1 MRARPGP
8 ESGRGLAARDAPD
21 RSAVLMTTMVP
32 DVLRDAGALVVPR
45 LQQALDVL
53 SPENRE
59 VIDYHMGWRDAAGQP
74 VQRRGSKSV
83 RPGLALL
90 SAAAV
95 GGSPEDGIPGAVAV
109 ECLHNFAF
117 LHDDVADGDRFR
129 RQRETAWVVFGQGR
143 ALNAGTALLVLAY
156 QTLLAAD
163 SPHRE
168 EASRLLAQTCAAM
181 LTGQGLDL
189 AFEHRLDVTVEE
201 SMAMTR
207 GKTATLLSCATS
219 IGAVLC
225 VGDTDVTRALH
236 EFGVQ
241 VGIAFQ
247 ARDDL
252 LGVWGRPEQTGGR
265 PPGFDLTARKGT
277 LPIVVA
283 LRAGGPAS
291 DELGELLAAPPLDE
305 AQVARA
311 AELVLQAGGR
321 AWTEDLAR
329 GCVAEAEKLVAELT
343 VAPPVRD
350 GLVAVAR
357 MGLPDDV

>member
-1 MRARPGP
+1 
-8 ESGRGLAARDAPD
+8 
-21 RSAVLMTTMVP
+21 MVP
-32 DVLRDAGALVVPR
+32 DVPEVLSDAGALVVPR
-45 LQQALDVL
+45 LQQALAAL

-59 VIDYHMGWRDAAGQP
+59 VLDYHMGWRDSAGQP

-95 GGSPEDGIPGAVAV
+95 GGSAEDAMPGAVAV

-117 LHDDVADGDRFR
+117 LHDDVADRDRYR
-129 RQRETAWVVFGQGR
+129 RQRQTAWVAFGQGR
-143 ALNAGTALLVLAY
+143 ALNAGTAMLVLGHR
-156 QTLLAAD
+156 TLIEAP

-168 EASRLLAQTCAAM
+168 QALRLLVDTCGTM

-207 GKTATLLSCATS
+207 GKTATLLSCATA

-225 VGDTDVTRALH
+225 TGETEVSRTLH
-236 EFGVQ
+236 DFGQQ

-252 LGVWGRPEQTGGR
+252 LGIWGRPEQTGGR
-265 PPGFDLTARKGT
+265 PPGFDLTAGKGT
-277 LPIVVA
+277 LPVVVA
-283 LRAGGPAS
+283 LQAGGPAS
-291 DELGELLAAPPLDE
+291 DELRELLGGRALDE
-305 AQVARA
+305 AGVARA
-311 AELVLQAGGR
+311 AELVAAAGGR

-329 GCVAEAEKLVAELT
+329 RCVADAEKMLGELAVPAE
-343 VAPPVRD
+343 VRD
-350 GLVAVAR
+350 GLIAVAR

>member
-1 MRARPGP
+1 M
-8 ESGRGLAARDAPD
+8 S
-21 RSAVLMTTMVP
+21 TMVP
-32 DVLRDAGALVVPR
+32 DVLRDAAALVVPR
-45 LQQALDVL
+45 LQQALDAL

-59 VIDYHMGWRDAAGQP
+59 VLDYHMGWRDAAGRP

-95 GGSPEDGIPGAVAV
+95 GGSAEDGMPGAIAV

-117 LHDDVADGDRFR
+117 LHDDVADGDRYR
-129 RQRETAWVVFGQGR
+129 RQRETAWVVFGQSR
-143 ALNAGTALLVLAY
+143 ALNAGTAMLVLGQ
-156 QTLLAAD
+156 QTLLGAP

-168 EASRLLAQTCAAM
+168 AALGLVVDTCAAM

-189 AFEHRLDVTVEE
+189 AFEDRLLDVTVEE

-207 GKTATLLSCATS
+207 GKTATLLSCATA

-225 VGDTDVTRALH
+225 TGETEVSRVLRD
-236 EFGVQ
+236 FGRQ

-252 LGVWGRPEQTGGR
+252 LGIWGRPEQTGGR

-277 LPIVVA
+277 LPVVVA
-283 LRAGGPAS
+283 LQAGGPAS
-291 DELGELLAAPPLDE
+291 DELRALLAAPSGRLPHPAVD
-305 AQVARA
+305 ADGVQASARA
-311 AELVLQAGGR
+311 ARDPRDTPCRRHWLPCP
-321 AWTEDLAR
+321 AWTTR
-329 GCVAEAEKLVAELT
+329 PRT
-343 VAPPVRD
+343 
-350 GLVAVAR
+350 
-357 MGLPDDV
+357 

>member
-1 MRARPGP
+1 M
-8 ESGRGLAARDAPD
+8 S
-21 RSAVLMTTMVP
+21 TMVP
-32 DVLRDAGALVVPR
+32 DVPEVLSDAGALVVPR

-59 VIDYHMGWRDAAGQP
+59 VLDYHMGWRDAAGQP

-95 GGSPEDGIPGAVAV
+95 GGGAEDGMPGAVAV

-117 LHDDVADGDRFR
+117 LHDDVQDGDRYR

-143 ALNAGTALLVLAY
+143 ALNAGTAMLVLGY
-156 QTLLAAD
+156 QTLLAAP

-168 EASRLLAQTCAAM
+168 AAVRLLVGTCSAM

-189 AFEHRLDVTVEE
+189 SFEQRLDVTVDE

-219 IGAVLC
+219 IGAVL
-225 VGDTDVTRALH
+225 VAGETDVSRALH
-236 EFGVQ
+236 EFGTQ

-265 PPGFDLTARKGT
+265 PPGFDLTAGKGT

-291 DELGELLAAPPLDE
+291 DELRELLASPGFGPDTDPAR
-305 AQVARA
+305 VARA
-311 AELVLQAGGR
+311 AELVTQAGGR
-321 AWTEDLAR
+321 TWTEDLAR
-329 GCVAEAEKLVAELT
+329 RCVADAEKVVSELS
-343 VAPPVRD
+343 VPPDVRD

>member
-1 MRARPGP
+1 M
-8 ESGRGLAARDAPD
+8 S
-21 RSAVLMTTMVP
+21 TMVP
-32 DVLRDAGALVVPR
+32 AVPKVLSDAAALVVPR
-45 LQQALDVL
+45 LRQAMDAL

-59 VIDYHMGWRDAAGQP
+59 VVDYHMGWRDAAGQP

-95 GGSPEDGIPGAVAV
+95 GGSAEDGMPGAVAV

-117 LHDDVADGDRFR
+117 LQDDVQDGDRFR

-143 ALNAGTALLVLAY
+143 ALNAGTAMLVLAY

-163 SPHRE
+163 SPHRD
-168 EASRLLAQTCAAM
+168 EALRLLADTCASM

-225 VGDTDVTRALH
+225 TGQTDVARALH
-236 EFGVQ
+236 EFGQQ

-252 LGVWGRPEQTGGR
+252 LGIWGRPEQTGGR
-265 PPGFDLTARKGT
+265 PPGFDLTAGKGT
-277 LPIVVA
+277 LPVVVA
-283 LRAGGPAS
+283 LQAGGPAS
-291 DELGELLAAPPLDE
+291 DELRELLAGPAAGQPLD
-305 AQVARA
+305 ADRAARA
-311 AELVLQAGGR
+311 AELVTAAGGR

-329 GCVAEAEKLVAELT
+329 RCVADAEKMVGELT
-343 VAPPVRD
+343 LPPDVRD
-350 GLVAVAR
+350 GMIAVAR

>member
-1 MRARPGP
+1 M
-8 ESGRGLAARDAPD
+8 S
-21 RSAVLMTTMVP
+21 TMVP
-32 DVLRDAGALVVPR
+32 GVLRDAGALVVPR
-45 LQQALDVL
+45 LQQALDAL

-59 VIDYHMGWRDAAGQP
+59 VLDYHMGWRDAAGQP

-95 GGSPEDGIPGAVAV
+95 GGGTEDGMPGAVAV

-117 LHDDVADGDRFR
+117 LHDDVQDGDRFR

-143 ALNAGTALLVLAY
+143 ALNAGTAMLVLAH
-156 QTLLAAD
+156 QQLLDAP

-168 EASRLLAQTCAAM
+168 AALRLLVRTCADM

-189 AFEHRLDVTVEE
+189 AFEPRLDVTVEE

-219 IGAVLC
+219 IGAVL
-225 VGDTDVTRALH
+225 VAGETEVSRALH
-236 EFGVQ
+236 DFGRQ

-252 LGVWGRPEQTGGR
+252 LGIWGRPEQQGGR
-265 PPGFDLTARKGT
+265 PPGFDLTAGKGT
-277 LPIVVA
+277 LPIAVA
-283 LRAGGPAS
+283 LQAGGPAS
-291 DELGELLAAPPLDE
+291 DELREILGAPGFGPGTDP

-311 AELVLQAGGR
+311 AELVTEAGGR
-321 AWTEDLAR
+321 VWTEDLAR
-329 GCVAEAEKLVAELT
+329 RCVADAEKIVGELT
-343 VAPPVRD
+343 VTPEVRD
-350 GLVAVAR
+350 GLIAVAR

>member
-1 MRARPGP
+1 M
-8 ESGRGLAARDAPD
+8 S
-21 RSAVLMTTMVP
+21 TMVP
-32 DVLRDAGALVVPR
+32 DVPQVLSDAGALVVPR
-45 LQQALDVL
+45 LRQALDAL

-74 VQRRGSKSV
+74 VQRRGSRSV

-95 GGSPEDGIPGAVAV
+95 GGAAEDGMPGAIAV

-117 LHDDVADGDRFR
+117 LHDDVEDGDRYR
-129 RQRETAWVVFGQGR
+129 RQRETAWVVFGPGR
-143 ALNAGTALLVLAY
+143 ALNAGTAMLVLGH
-156 QTLLAAD
+156 QTLLDAP

-168 EASRLLAQTCAAM
+168 AALRLLVGTCSAM

-189 AFEHRLDVTVEE
+189 AFEHRLDVTVEA

-225 VGDTDVTRALH
+225 TGETEVSRALH
-236 EFGVQ
+236 DFGLQ

-252 LGVWGRPEQTGGR
+252 LGIWGRPEQTGGR
-265 PPGFDLTARKGT
+265 PPGFDLTAGKGT
-277 LPIVVA
+277 LPVVVA
-283 LRAGGPAS
+283 LQAGGPAS
-291 DELGELLAAPPLDE
+291 DELRELLAAPLGPGTDP

-311 AELVLQAGGR
+311 AELVTRAGGR

-329 GCVAEAEKLVAELT
+329 RCVADAEKMVGELT
-343 VAPPVRD
+343 VIPQVRD
-350 GLVAVAR
+350 GLIAVAR

>member
-1 MRARPGP
+1 M
-8 ESGRGLAARDAPD
+8 S
-21 RSAVLMTTMVP
+21 TMVP
-32 DVLRDAGALVVPR
+32 EVLSDAGALVVPR
-45 LQQALDVL
+45 LQQALEVL

-59 VIDYHMGWRDAAGQP
+59 ILDYHMGWRDATGQP

-90 SAAAV
+90 SAAAA
-95 GGSPEDGIPGAVAV
+95 GGSSEDGMPGAVAV

-117 LHDDVADGDRFR
+117 LHDDVQDGDRFR
-129 RQRETAWVVFGQGR
+129 RQRETAWVVFGPGR
-143 ALNAGTALLVLAY
+143 ALNAGTAMLVLGY
-156 QTLLAAD
+156 QTVLDAP

-168 EASRLLAQTCAAM
+168 AALRLLTGTCSAM

-189 AFEHRLDVTVEE
+189 AFEHRLDVTVDE

-219 IGAVLC
+219 IGAVL
-225 VGDTDVTRALH
+225 VAGQTELSRALH

-265 PPGFDLTARKGT
+265 PPGFDLTAGKGT
-277 LPIVVA
+277 LPVVVA
-283 LRAGGPAS
+283 LEAGGPAS
-291 DELGELLAAPPLDE
+291 DELRELLAAAPLAQ

-311 AELVLQAGGR
+311 AELVTEAGGR

-329 GCVAEAEKLVAELT
+329 RCVADAEKIVSELT
-343 VAPPVRD
+343 VAPDVRD